1 MKVNNVKRTSRTTTK
16 KKVNRVEPSLAFDE
30 ILALTEEDHEREQL
44 DEMLDDIRKKG
55 KELSEKRDVEILIA
69 YKEMVKSF
77 IEEAVT
83 FGLKVVERRGHGR
96 AGRSKIMRMVS
107 MIDEK
112 MINLTE
118 DLLKQEQ
125 SSLKLLTKIGE
136 IEGLLLNLYA

>member
-1 MKVNNVKRTSRTTTK
+1 MKVRGVKKTTATSP
-16 KKVNRVEPSLAFDE
+16 KKVNKIEPTVGFNE
-30 ILALTEEDHEREQL
+30 ILALTEEENERHQL
-44 DEMLDDIRKKG
+44 HEMLDDIKKKG
-55 KELSEKRDVEILIA
+55 RELSEKRDVEILVA

-77 IEEAVT
+77 VEEAVN

-96 AGRSKIMRMVS
+96 AGRSKVMRMVS

-118 DLLKQEQ
+118 ELLQQEK
-125 SSLKLLTKIGE
+125 SSIRLLGKIGE

>member
-1 MKVNNVKRTSRTTTK
+1 MKVNRVKKTASTSK
-16 KKVNRVEPSLAFDE
+16 KKVNKVEPTVGFNE
-30 ILALTEEDHEREQL
+30 ILALTEEDNDRQQL

-55 KELSEKRDVEILIA
+55 RELSEKRDVEILLA

-77 IEEAVT
+77 VEEAVN

-96 AGRSKIMRMVS
+96 VGKSKVMRMVS

-118 DLLKQEQ
+118 DLLVQEK
-125 SSLKLLTKIGE
+125 SSIKLLSKIGE